1 MTLFLGDTT
10 HAYESERSSLCYR
23 LLSVCPVSDGE
34 TDSQLN
40 MACMLRRQPSNGDV
54 CASTAATTRTSSSVR
69 ASRAIVR
76 SNARAIARYA

>member
-40 MACMLRRQPSNGDV
+40 MACMLRRQRLPSLR
-54 CASTAATTRTSSSVR
+54 AAGRTLTQPPQR
-69 ASRAIVR
+69 
-76 SNARAIARYA
+76 